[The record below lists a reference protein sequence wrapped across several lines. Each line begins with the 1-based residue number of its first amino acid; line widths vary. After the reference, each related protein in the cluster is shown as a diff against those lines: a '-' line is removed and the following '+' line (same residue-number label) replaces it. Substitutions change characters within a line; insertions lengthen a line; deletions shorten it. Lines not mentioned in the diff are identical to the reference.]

1 MNTTRRNLLNLGAF
15 TFISTLLSEVASP
28 RAFAAPAKKP
38 TQCVLLWMNGGA
50 SHLDSFD
57 LKPGGHFKAI
67 PTKARGVS
75 ICERLPQ
82 LADQMD
88 AIALLRGVSS
98 KEGNH
103 PRAQSLAHTGH
114 TPNPTVR
121 APALGAWVAKYRSE
135 QTSSLPAFISLGGPS
150 ADAGFLG
157 NGLDPFVV
165 ATPGAMPKDIQSPRA
180 FSPER
185 EALRNSFVDRM
196 NRDFDAT
203 TKSGLAK
210 QRSMLTQTA
219 RTMMRSSNLAAFDCS
234 SESKSTLDAY
244 GDSAFGRGCLTARRL
259 IEVGVPFVE
268 VGLDGWDTHQ
278 NNFERVG
285 TLLDTV
291 DAGAA
296 SLLADLRQRGL
307 LDTTLVAWVTEFG
320 RTPSVNADEGRDH
333 HPQAFSV
340 WLAGAGI
347 RGGIVHG
354 ETDLQ
359 GARVTRDAVS
369 LQDVVATMGSA
380 LGLETDLFQTTPN
393 GRPITMTEGG
403 KPIQA
408 IREA

>member
-28 RAFAAPAKKP
+28 RAFAAPAVKP
-38 TQCVLLWMNGGA
+38 KQCILLWMNGGA

-57 LKPGGHFKAI
+57 LKSGGHFKAI

-75 ICERLPQ
+75 ISERLPQ
-82 LADQMD
+82 LAEQMD
-88 AIALLRGVSS
+88 SVALLRGVSS

-121 APALGAWVAKYRSE
+121 APTLGAWVAKARSA
-135 QTSSLPAFISLGGPS
+135 QTSALPPFISLGGAS

-157 NGLDPFVV
+157 NAYDPFVV
-165 ATPGAMPKDIQSPRA
+165 ATPGAMPKDIQSLRA

-185 EALRNSFVDRM
+185 ENLRNSLVDRM
-196 NRDFDAT
+196 NRDFDST
-203 TKSGLAK
+203 TKSRMAS
-210 QRSMLTQTA
+210 QRAMLTQTA
-219 RTMMRSSNLAAFDCS
+219 RTMMHSNNLAAFDCS
-234 SESKSTLDAY
+234 SESQSTLTAY

-285 TLLDTV
+285 SLLDTV

-320 RTPSVNADEGRDH
+320 RTPRVNADEGRDH

-354 ETDLQ
+354 ETDSH
-359 GARVTRDAVS
+359 GAKVTRDAVS

-393 GRPITMTEGG
+393 GRPITMTDGG

>member
-1 MNTTRRNLLNLGAF
+1 
-15 TFISTLLSEVASP
+15 
-28 RAFAAPAKKP
+28 
-38 TQCVLLWMNGGA
+38 
-50 SHLDSFD
+50 
-57 LKPGGHFKAI
+57 
-67 PTKARGVS
+67 
-75 ICERLPQ
+75 
-82 LADQMD
+82 
-88 AIALLRGVSS
+88 
-98 KEGNH
+98 
-103 PRAQSLAHTGH
+103 
-114 TPNPTVR
+114 
-121 APALGAWVAKYRSE
+121 
-135 QTSSLPAFISLGGPS
+135 
-150 ADAGFLG
+150 
-157 NGLDPFVV
+157 
-165 ATPGAMPKDIQSPRA
+165 
-180 FSPER
+180 
-185 EALRNSFVDRM
+185 
-196 NRDFDAT
+196 
-203 TKSGLAK
+203 
-210 QRSMLTQTA
+210 
-219 RTMMRSSNLAAFDCS
+219 MMRSSNLAAFDCS